1 MQCCYKYEVQNKST
15 QALFVLSG
23 NAQIHAMTKKIVI
36 HIDVIIF
43 SEHHTFVA
51 RNSRLVI
58 SKSHM
63 FP

>member
-36 HIDVIIF
+36 HIDVYLVNIILLLQGI
-43 SEHHTFVA
+43 A
-51 RNSRLVI
+51 D
-58 SKSHM
+58 
-63 FP
+63 